1 MNPTLSTALV
11 VARRVAIVIAF
22 IVILLRPGFGKVD
35 APTQVADV
43 DVLVVVDTT
52 RSMAALDYDGR
63 QPRIEGVKK
72 DLLALS
78 EELPGARF
86 GIVTFGSKARLTLP
100 FSSDVLAFQ
109 SAVETIALEGPR
121 DGDGSDSSRA
131 ATEVNEVLDR
141 AEEQR
146 PEQRRFVVFVGDGE
160 DTATDDGQSS
170 GAGYGDVAKQISGGT
185 VLGYGTT
192 KGATMPDGDDYYD
205 QDFVQDPETGQSAVS
220 KADPATL
227 EKIAEQ
233 LDVTFHERS
242 GTGGISRI
250 ADSFEASYDEGS
262 REDARAAKKDVTWIA
277 GLVLLAL
284 LLFELHGAWRAAWSS
299 GRALMP
305 APSKKG
311 AGR

>member
-1 MNPTLSTALV
+1 MSPVLSTALV

-22 IVILLRPGFGKVD
+22 VVVLLRPGFGKVD

-86 GIVTFGSKARLTLP
+86 ALVTFGAQARLTLP

-109 SAVETIALEGPR
+109 SAVDTLALEGPR

-131 ATEVNEVLDR
+131 ATEVSDVLDR

-146 PEQRRFVVFVGDGE
+146 RRFVVFIGDGE
-160 DTATDDGQSS
+160 DTATDDGKSS
-170 GAGYGDVAKQISGGT
+170 GTGYGDVAKKISGGT

-192 KGATMPDGDDYYD
+192 NGATMPEGDDLYE
-205 QDFVQDPETGQSAVS
+205 QDFAQDPNTGQSAVS
-220 KADPATL
+220 KADPDTL

-242 GTGGISRI
+242 GPGGMSRI
-250 ADSFEASYDEGS
+250 AESFEASYDQGS
-262 REDARAAKKDVTWIA
+262 RDDARQAERDATWIA

-299 GRALMP
+299 QRALLP
-305 APSKKG
+305 AAEKSG